1 MYPPYYN
8 PYMMAGMHMMN
19 PYLGM
24 YNPMMMNPMFH
35 PMMGMGM
42 MGAYPHFGMF
52 PGMMG
57 MMYPHA
63 GFMSPYMHS
72 VH

>member
-1 MYPPYYN
+1 MMN
-8 PYMMAGMHMMN
+8 PYMMGGMF
-19 PYLGM
+19 
-24 YNPMMMNPMFH
+24 NPMFN

-42 MGAYPHFGMF
+42 MGMYPHFGMF

-63 GFMSPYMHS
+63 GMMSPYMHS
-72 VH
+72 VHQTSVEEPVVE